1 MDRNLFQGDED
12 VIASAQRSRSQVDGS
27 QDVAKSVQRSLEKSG
42 YHVLRTISFSCERG
56 VLFLRGQLPTYFH
69 KQLAQEAVRR
79 IDGVRRIVN
88 QIEVTSEP
96 SQHIPSWHTP
106 TTNHNTQPIKETAK

>member
-1 MDRNLFQGDED
+1 M
-12 VIASAQRSRSQVDGS
+12 IASARRRRSQVDGS

-42 YHVLRTISFSCERG
+42 YHVLRTISFSYKRG
-56 VLFLRGQLPTYFH
+56 VIFLRGQLPTYFH

-79 IDGVRRIVN
+79 IDGVTRIVN

-96 SQHIPSWHTP
+96 SLDIPTWHTP
-106 TTNHNTQPIKETAK
+106 IANHNTQPIKETAK